1 MNTEIIESGIIFF
14 IFGILL
20 GSVVS
25 IFIVKRLINKRLK
38 NLYNLFNELTLYRL
52 RFKKE
57 QEKKIKALKKITNEI
72 YNSPK
77 SSGHYKNFDS
87 YIFDLN
93 QLLYEKRI
101 NQIED
106 IFPPS

>member
-1 MNTEIIESGIIFF
+1 MNTEIIESGLIFF

-25 IFIVKRLINKRLK
+25 IFTVKQLINKRLK
-38 NLYNLFNELTLYRL
+38 NFYNLFNELTIYKL

-72 YNSPK
+72 YDSPK
-77 SSGHYKNFDS
+77 ISDHYKNFDS
-87 YIFDLN
+87 YLFDLN
-93 QLLYEKRI
+93 QLLYKKGI
-101 NQIED
+101 NKIED
-106 IFPPS
+106 TFPPS

>member
-1 MNTEIIESGIIFF
+1 MNTEIIESGLIFF

-25 IFIVKRLINKRLK
+25 IFTVKQLINKRLK
-38 NLYNLFNELTLYRL
+38 NFYNLFNELTIYKL

-72 YNSPK
+72 YDSPK
-77 SSGHYKNFDS
+77 SSDHYKNFDS
-87 YIFDLN
+87 YLFDLN
-93 QLLYEKRI
+93 QLLYKKGI
-101 NQIED
+101 NKIED
-106 IFPPS
+106 TFPPS

>member
-1 MNTEIIESGIIFF
+1 LNTEIIESGITFF

-20 GSVVS
+20 GSIVS
-25 IFIVKRLINKRLK
+25 IFTVKRLINKRLK
-38 NLYNLFNELTLYRL
+38 NLYNLFNELTIYRL

-72 YNSPK
+72 YNSQN
-77 SSGHYKNFDS
+77 SSENYRNFDS
-87 YIFDLN
+87 YLLDLN
-93 QLLYEKRI
+93 QLLHEKGI

-106 IFPPS
+106 TPPPS

>member
-1 MNTEIIESGIIFF
+1 MNTGIIESGIIFF

-20 GSVVS
+20 GSIVS
-25 IFIVKRLINKRLK
+25 IFVVKRLINKRIK
-38 NLYNLFNELTLYRL
+38 NFYNLFNELTLYRL

-57 QEKKIKALKKITNEI
+57 QEQKIKALKKITKEI

-77 SSGHYKNFDS
+77 NTDNYENFDS
-87 YIFDLN
+87 YLFDLN
-93 QLLYEKRI
+93 QLLDKKGI

-106 IFPPS
+106 NFPPS

>member
-1 MNTEIIESGIIFF
+1 LNTEIIESGIIFF

-20 GSVVS
+20 GGVVS

-57 QEKKIKALKKITNEI
+57 QEKKIKALKKITNEL
-72 YNSPK
+72 YNSQK
-77 SSGHYKNFDS
+77 SSGHYENFDS
-87 YIFDLN
+87 YLLDLN

-106 IFPPS
+106 TPPPS

>member
-1 MNTEIIESGIIFF
+1 MNAEIIESGIIFF

-72 YNSPK
+72 YNFPK

-87 YIFDLN
+87 YLLDLN
-93 QLLYEKRI
+93 QLMHEKRI

-106 IFPPS
+106 AFPPS